1 MARQGR
7 YIPHMFSP
15 TMFSPPLLRTAALLG
30 TLAAAGCS
38 GDVSPL
44 RSIGIAGSAPKGPE
58 APDFVA
64 NSRSQAGTEY
74 LPVGV
79 SAPPRPVRAKS
90 TESQKALE
98 AELEGARSRNLA
110 RGRAAESAGQ
120 GTGKDAGKSANP
132 APAQ

>member
-1 MARQGR
+1 M
-7 YIPHMFSP
+7 PSP
-15 TMFSPPLLRTAALLG
+15 APLTPRLLRATVLTTVLLG
-30 TLAAAGCS
+30 ALAVAGCS

-44 RSIGIAGSAPKGPE
+44 RGIGIAGSAPSGPE

-64 NSRSQAGTEY
+64 NSRAQAGTDY

-79 SAPPRPVRAKS
+79 SAPARPVRAKS

-110 RGRAAESAGQ
+110 RGRAAESAGK
-120 GTGKDAGKSANP
+120 GVNP

>member
-1 MARQGR
+1 
-7 YIPHMFSP
+7 MFSP
-15 TMFSPPLLRTAALLG
+15 RPLRPAGRAVLASAVLLG
-30 TLAAAGCS
+30 ALAAGGCS

-44 RSIGIAGSAPKGPE
+44 RGIGLTGAAPKGPD

-90 TESQKALE
+90 MEGQKALE
-98 AELEGARSRNLA
+98 SELESARSRNLA
-110 RGRAAESAGQ
+110 RGRAAESAG
-120 GTGKDAGKSANP
+120 KAVNP